1 MSSLG
6 YHRIFGMFVK
16 LQLNKVWQTPDKT
29 PGKRVQYHTSTLI
42 FIGYLPLLLRLAN
55 LRQS

>member
-6 YHRIFGMFVK
+6 YDRDFRYE
-16 LQLNKVWQTPDKT
+16 
-29 PGKRVQYHTSTLI
+29 GKIAVEHGLANAKGKKVQYHTSILI

-55 LRQS
+55 LGQP